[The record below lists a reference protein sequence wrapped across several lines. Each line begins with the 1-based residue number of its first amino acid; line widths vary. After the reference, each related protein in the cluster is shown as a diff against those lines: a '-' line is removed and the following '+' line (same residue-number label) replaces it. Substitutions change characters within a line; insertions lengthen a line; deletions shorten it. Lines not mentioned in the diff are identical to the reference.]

1 MLQKS
6 SEDLVMMIIVRIHEN
21 IIFLT
26 TITEID

>member
-26 TITEID
+26 AITEID